1 MILRWGL
8 QQRLLV
14 SILGCFLLI
23 SGISTVWIAHQA
35 GHTAREDARAI
46 ARGAADAAAARL
58 EGDFRE
64 SFASIRSLARSLE
77 GMDRTAPGARSA
89 ALGRVRQALEATPG
103 ALSAWVVTE
112 PDAFDGRD
120 AAYSRTQGFGEKGR
134 FEGTFAR
141 LDGTIRRTFDT
152 TEAMLA
158 DPVQGAW
165 YREGLETPGE
175 TVQEP
180 YSYAYV
186 PGKTRLVTTLT
197 VPLLDRGHPVG
208 LVGMDLDLDALHES
222 LSRERILGVGQLSLL
237 SNRGVFVSDS
247 DSKLRGRSLEEM
259 GKGKIQGL
267 DDLLSSI
274 AQGRAFTR
282 QDYSLQFREDALKIH
297 VPVRT
302 GTGLAPWSLAAVLPL
317 SAVDLPARTLMKD
330 ILLVSLGGALLL
342 AGVVTLLVRRVVRPV
357 RALSATLT
365 RFGDLD
371 LTQDEALPWL
381 RRQTGEIGEMT
392 GALGRLQGALS
403 HMMGVLQM
411 EAGRCHGTAEALAG
425 LSEESVASA
434 EEIRRALQQATTL
447 SQNSAAALEDA
458 RTGTSDVASAASE
471 AARFASQAAEASAHS
486 AALSEEAVD
495 RVEGAQQDLQGLRDR
510 FSLVQDRVARV
521 EGASQSIRSFVDTI
535 RGIADQTNLLAL
547 NAAIEAARAG
557 DSGRGFAV
565 VAEEVRK
572 LAGESQEASVRIADL
587 VAQLSEESR
596 DSRRMTQEAGG
607 LLASLQTSS
616 LSATERLRT
625 ALEQIDRV
633 NEAVQHLSSSSQ
645 EQAASS
651 QQMAA
656 SIDQVAQTTEEVART
671 LEGIA
676 LSARDTTEAAEQVAL
691 ESQSLA
697 AGSGTLRELL
707 QRFRLD
713 GAPSLTA
720 GTPPSLRTPPL
731 PLPASR

>member
-434 EEIRRALQQATTL
+434 EEIRRALQQATAL

-671 LEGIA
+671 LESIA

-720 GTPPSLRTPPL
+720 STPPL

>member
-1 MILRWGL
+1 MRWGL

-120 AAYSRTQGFGEKGR
+120 AAYARTQGFGEKGR

-671 LEGIA
+671 LESIA
-676 LSARDTTEAAEQVAL
+676 LSARDTTEAAEQVTL

-713 GAPSLTA
+713 AAPSLTA